1 MKDESYF
8 VRYEYELGSSVE
20 GTNTTWYIN
29 SADFERYMYGTDTDC
44 PLYLIDLVTD
54 PVYTSDVLTSF
65 NVSIRS

>member
-1 MKDESYF
+1 M
-8 VRYEYELGSSVE
+8 RYEYELGSSVE

-29 SADFERYMYGTDTDC
+29 SADFESYMYSTDTDC
-44 PLYLIDLVTD
+44 PLYLIDLVKD